1 MSSIALLISVLIVQT
16 TVWGFEANAGIASR
30 GQPRGGLPTRT
41 TGYTYNANG
50 SLETVTQPNAVVHT
64 YGYDALNRLRGLI
77 VAQGTTLIHSY
88 EYKLR
93 ASGHRRQVV
102 ENSAKTTTYSYD
114 DLYRL
119 TDETVSGDTH
129 GNDGAIGYTLD
140 KVGNRS
146 ARTSSVASVSSVV
159 NQSFNSHD
167 WLNGDTYTANGST
180 TVGQVSDLTLRG
192 TDTYDFEEHLIL
204 RTKPDGTTINVNY
217 DADGHR
223 VSKAIFDASTQA
235 ISSTFWLVDTNNL
248 TGYAQVLEERFSP
261 GPSPLASSLTAR
273 AVVYT
278 YGSALI
284 SEAVSINAQPPTLSY
299 FTYDGHGSTREL
311 TNATGTV
318 TDRYDY
324 DAFGNPIFRT
334 GTAPNAFL
342 YCGEQ
347 FDSNLGLYYLR
358 ARYLNSDSGRF
369 WSMDGFEGGG
379 SDPMSLHKYLYGNAN
394 PLSFNDPSGKMS
406 IPGLSA
412 AGAALGNILRIAMPM
427 IYRSGATAMYNIYR
441 GAMAAEKVMVVAEY
455 VGVAVGVVGLVATGA
470 DSIAQNLLN
479 NSESITDG
487 PYPEQFKRGTS
498 IDRIGQGNLS
508 GNVSFIDDLDGN
520 GIGTSL
526 RSHNI
531 PSGEKAL
538 LEAIQNDA
546 REVSGAPKGRIYG
559 TTRDGRWV
567 EFSGRTLKGTALVV
581 AIPENDVRITL
592 SPSFRNA
599 LRTYRETYKTAI
611 QVVPV
616 RGWRR

>member
-140 KVGNRS
+140 KVGNRA

-159 NQSFNSHD
+159 NQSFNSRD

-223 VSKAIFDASTQA
+223 VSKAIFDASAQA

-261 GPSPLASSLTAR
+261 GPSPLAVSLTAR

-284 SEAVSINAQPPTLSY
+284 SQAVSLNAQPPTVSY

-311 TNATGTV
+311 TNATGTI

-324 DAFGNPIFRT
+324 DAFGILVFRSGAT
-334 GTAPNAFL
+334 LNAFL

-347 FDSNLGLYYLR
+347 LDGDLGLYYLR
-358 ARYLNSDSGRF
+358 ARYLDLDSGRF
-369 WSMDGFEGGG
+369 WSMDDYEGSG
-379 SDPMSLHKYLYGNAN
+379 SDPRSLHKYLYGNTN
-394 PLSFNDPSGKMS
+394 PVTFSDPSGHMMTTFLPGVIKQLSVLPKWVAGISKRVGIVAAIRIYYGWAVHQAVYRDYARTMGPANFNRSIAAALDFIVPAKGNMALRPDIVDQARLSVYEIKPSSMLAFTDSPGMS
-406 IPGLSA
+406 QLSQYLSLLNDPVKNPEGGYTAGVGYPYQGQDVIELEPWWMGNALIMRVQPGLVVYYPDNLTQAIFYFLYAYA
-412 AGAALGNILRIAMPM
+412 AARSYQDIVGGKVGSRIP
-427 IYRSGATAMYNIYR
+427 
-441 GAMAAEKVMVVAEY
+441 
-455 VGVAVGVVGLVATGA
+455 L
-470 DSIAQNLLN
+470 
-479 NSESITDG
+479 
-487 PYPEQFKRGTS
+487 
-498 IDRIGQGNLS
+498 
-508 GNVSFIDDLDGN
+508 
-520 GIGTSL
+520 
-526 RSHNI
+526 
-531 PSGEKAL
+531 PS
-538 LEAIQNDA
+538 
-546 REVSGAPKGRIYG
+546 S
-559 TTRDGRWV
+559 
-567 EFSGRTLKGTALVV
+567 
-581 AIPENDVRITL
+581 
-592 SPSFRNA
+592 
-599 LRTYRETYKTAI
+599 
-611 QVVPV
+611 V
-616 RGWRR
+616 RGPVFFHPLLL